1 MPCPQRCRIARFA
14 EHGYSYSRFTHGQ
27 NLAGVVLNR
36 KILAEL
42 AVYEPWSFKSIVDVV
57 SASDQ
62 SSSAGLHSTQLQQA
76 LIVDRI
82 SMAAEDPAAAK
93 EALAVHAG
101 TQ

>member
-14 EHGYSYSRFTHGQ
+14 EHGYSYSRFTHEQ
-27 NLAGVVLNR
+27 NLAGIVVNR

-57 SASDQ
+57 RASDQ

-82 SMAAEDPAAAK
+82 SLAAEAPAAAK

>member
-62 SSSAGLHSTQLQQA
+62 SSGAGLHSTQLQQA
-76 LIVDRI
+76 LIIDRI
-82 SMAAEDPAAAK
+82 AMAAEDPGAAQ
-93 EALAVHAG
+93 EALTAHAAPR
-101 TQ
+101 